1 MKIDFTNTEV
11 ALSLKSDTQLQ
22 KAKLLFQTMSHPGVV
37 SFLKGSVKA
46 SFSIGLPIKGVI
58 KKTVFEH
65 FCGGEEITD
74 CSTRIA
80 ALHANNVSAILDY
93 SVEGKETEEDFE
105 RTKNMTIATI
115 KYAKDNPGVPFSVF
129 KPSGMGR
136 FALYEKV
143 SAGEKLSDNEA
154 REWENVRQRY
164 YEIVETGVKHNIPVM
179 VDAEETWIQQAID
192 DLCDE
197 LMEKYNKEK
206 AVVFNTAQMYRWDR
220 LDFLKKA
227 LARAREKGYFYGIKI
242 VRGAYMEKERARAK
256 EKGYKDPIQPDKAS
270 SDRDYD
276 AAIHLLIVNSDI
288 CRSIIGTH
296 NENSSQLVA
305 DVMKE
310 QGLKPNDE
318 HVYVSQ
324 LYGMSDNI
332 SFNMA
337 AAGYNVVKYLPFGP
351 VKDVMPYLFRRAE
364 ENTSVA
370 GQTSREL
377 NMINSELK
385 RRRRARRAS

>member
-1 MKIDFTNTEV
+1 MKIDFQNTEV
-11 ALSLKSDTQLQ
+11 AFSLKSDVQLQ
-22 KAKLLFQTMSHPGVV
+22 KARLLFQTMSHPGVV

-46 SFSIGLPIKGVI
+46 SLAVGLPIKGVI

-65 FCGGEEITD
+65 FCGGEKIEECT
-74 CSTRIA
+74 SRIA
-80 ALHANNVSAILDY
+80 ALHSQNVSAILDY
-93 SVEGKETEEDFE
+93 SVEGKESEADFD

-115 KYAKDNPGVPFSVF
+115 KHAKNNPGIPFSVF

-143 SAGEKLSDNEA
+143 SAGEKLTDNEA
-154 REWENVRQRY
+154 EEWERVRQRY
-164 YEIVETGVKHNIPVM
+164 YEIVEMGVENNIPVM

-192 DLCDE
+192 DLTEE

-206 AVVFNTAQMYRWDR
+206 VMVYNTAQMYRWDR
-220 LDFLKKA
+220 LDYLKKA
-227 LARAREKGYFYGIKI
+227 IARAREKGYKFGMKI
-242 VRGAYMEKERARAK
+242 VRGAYMEKERERAK
-256 EKGYKDPIQPDKAS
+256 EMGYKDPIQPDKAS

-276 AAIHLLIVNSDI
+276 AAIHLLIENADI
-288 CRSIIGTH
+288 CNSVIATH
-296 NENSSQLVA
+296 NEKSSQLVA
-305 DVMKE
+305 DVLAE
-310 QGLKPNDE
+310 SNLKPDDKRI
-318 HVYVSQ
+318 YVSQ

-337 AAGYNVVKYLPFGP
+337 HAGYNVVKYLPFGP
-351 VKDVMPYLFRRAE
+351 VEDVMPYLFRRAE

-377 NMINSELK
+377 SLINNELE
-385 RRRRARRAS
+385 RRKKARK

>member
-1 MKIDFTNTEV
+1 M
-11 ALSLKSDTQLQ
+11 
-22 KAKLLFQTMSHPGVV
+22 
-37 SFLKGSVKA
+37 
-46 SFSIGLPIKGVI
+46 SIGLPIKGVI

-65 FCGGEEITD
+65 FCGGEEIEECT
-74 CSTRIA
+74 TRIA

-115 KYAKDNPGVPFSVF
+115 NFAKDNPGVPFSVF

-136 FALYEKV
+136 FALYGKV
-143 SAGEKLSDNEA
+143 SAGEQLNEA
-154 REWENVRQRY
+154 ESKEWETVRQRY
-164 YEIVETGVKHNIPVM
+164 YEIVEQGVKHDIPVM
-179 VDAEETWIQQAID
+179 VDAEESWIQKAID

-197 LMEKYNKEK
+197 LMEKYNTDK
-206 AVVFNTAQMYRWDR
+206 ARVFNTAQMYRWDR
-220 LDFLKKA
+220 LDFLKKS
-227 LARAREKGYFYGIKI
+227 LERAREKGYYYGIKI

-276 AAIHLLIVNSDI
+276 AAIRLLISNSDI
-288 CRSIIGTH
+288 CNSIIGTH

-305 DVMKE
+305 DVMAE
-310 QGLKPNDE
+310 QGLEKNDK
-318 HVYVSQ
+318 HIYVSQ

-337 AAGYNVVKYLPFGP
+337 HEGYNVVKYLPFGP

-370 GQTSREL
+370 GQTGREL
-377 NMINSELK
+377 NLIHKELK
-385 RRRRARRAS
+385 RRRSARRAS

>member
-1 MKIDFTNTEV
+1 MKIDFTNTQV

-22 KAKLLFQTMSHPGVV
+22 KAKLLFQTMSHPSVV

-46 SFSIGLPIKGVI
+46 SFSIGLPINGVI

-65 FCGGEEITD
+65 FCGGEEIEV

-115 KYAKDNPGVPFSVF
+115 KYAHSNPGVPFSVF

-143 SAGEKLSDNEA
+143 SAGEALSDAETK
-154 REWENVRQRY
+154 EWQNVRQRY
-164 YEIVETGVKHNIPVM
+164 YEIVETGVAHDIPVM
-179 VDAEETWIQQAID
+179 VDAEESWIQQAID

-206 AVVFNTAQMYRWDR
+206 ALVFNTAQMYRWDR
-220 LDFLKKA
+220 LDFLKKSID
-227 LARAREKGYFYGIKI
+227 RAKEKGYFYGIKI
-242 VRGAYMEKERARAK
+242 VRGAYMEKERARA
-256 EKGYKDPIQPDKAS
+256 EELGYKDPIQPDKAS

-276 AAIHLLIVNSDI
+276 AAIKLLIENADM
-288 CRSIIGTH
+288 CNSIIGTH

-305 DVMKE
+305 DTMAAC
-310 QGLKPNDE
+310 GLEPSDNR
-318 HVYVSQ
+318 VYVSQ

-337 AAGYNVVKYLPFGP
+337 AAGYHVVKYLPFGP

-370 GQTSREL
+370 GQTGREL
-377 NMINSELK
+377 NMINRELK
-385 RRRRARRAS
+385 RRKTARRAS